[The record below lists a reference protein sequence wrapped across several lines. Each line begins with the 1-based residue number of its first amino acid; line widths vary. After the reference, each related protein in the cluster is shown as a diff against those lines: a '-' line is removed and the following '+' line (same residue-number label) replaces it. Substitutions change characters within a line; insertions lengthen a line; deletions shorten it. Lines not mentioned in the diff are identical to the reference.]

1 MLSPVFM
8 RDERNLGRLA
18 HEKLRVFRE
27 VKKDSVLVNGLYTP
41 LGLPVSGEQK
51 RLSTYGAQEK
61 VKNTNFITKR

>member
-1 MLSPVFM
+1 M
-8 RDERNLGRLA
+8 REEEELGRLA
-18 HEKLRVFRE
+18 HEKPHVFRE
-27 VKKDSVLVNGLYTP
+27 GKKDSELVNGLYTP